1 MKTILVGKHP
11 ERMREC
17 RSHQHDCW
25 EIVIPIYGGG
35 VVETSEQTVTFSVG
49 SAYVVPPGT
58 AHLTRGEEEF
68 HDIYVQVDELNLS
81 AGEITAVYGME
92 QLPALA
98 ELIWSAY
105 QKRKLGYQRSLE
117 EAAELI
123 VQLIYDMSAES
134 AHSPL
139 SLQVRDFL
147 TRNAADPALDMAQI
161 ARQFG
166 YSGDHIRR
174 VFKQDF
180 RETPMEFLE
189 GLRLAQA
196 KVLLKK
202 MAGYSIA
209 EISEQCGFA
218 DRFYFSR
225 FFKKQTGMTPS
236 QYRNGNR
243 PG

>member
-81 AGEITAVYGME
+81 AGEITAVFGME
-92 QLPALA
+92 QLPAL
-98 ELIWSAY
+98 
-105 QKRKLGYQRSLE
+105 
-117 EAAELI
+117 AELI

-166 YSGDHIRR
+166 YSGDYIRR